1 MSVTNR
7 YRGKGGCDVGF
18 DFLHSEKVE
27 SGFVVNDDSHHGA
40 SPHFGNPVKIESWL
54 RDIAIAQ
61 VAIAPSVSRNT
72 LKRSTL
78 ASFEFLVRE
87 K

>member
-18 DFLHSEKVE
+18 DFLHSENIEV
-27 SGFVVNDDSHHGA
+27 SGVNDDSHHGA
-40 SPHFGNPVKIESWL
+40 SPHFGNLVKIESWL

-61 VAIAPSVSRNT
+61 VAIAPSVSRNA
-72 LKRSTL
+72 LKRSAL
-78 ASFEFLVRE
+78 ASFEFLAR
-87 K
+87 